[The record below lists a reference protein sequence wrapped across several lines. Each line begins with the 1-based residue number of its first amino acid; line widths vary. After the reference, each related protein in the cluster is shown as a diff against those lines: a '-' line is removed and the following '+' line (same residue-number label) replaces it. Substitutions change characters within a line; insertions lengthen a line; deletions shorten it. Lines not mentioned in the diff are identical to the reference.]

1 MSVIK
6 VIKTEQDHADA
17 MDRLMLLMDTDL
29 EEGSAE
35 ESELEV
41 LAILIE
47 QYESEHFP
55 MDKPD
60 PVEAIKFR
68 MEQQGLTQKDM
79 KPYFGSASKASEV
92 LNGKRALSLAM
103 IRKLHSGLEIPA
115 EVLIRQPGTSLADF
129 EGMSWNQFPIAEMK
143 KRGYFSDFT
152 GSLPELKEYAE
163 EYIGRFLKSVRSQYI
178 EPAYCKTSAHYVS
191 DKSVDKYA
199 LLAWQVRVL
208 QKAENIKTAYSYNPD
223 SIDLATM
230 QELARLSWA
239 EQGPKVAQEFLSM
252 LGIKLVI
259 EPHFDKTY
267 LDGAAM
273 LDSNGHPVI
282 GMTIRHD
289 RLDNFWFTLM
299 HEIAHIACHL
309 RPDSQAFF
317 DDIDSVKKDDIEREA
332 DGMASEALIPSSVW
346 MNAEIRFNHDE
357 SSCIEFARQ
366 LKIHPAIV
374 AGRIRHENKNYQALT
389 SLIGNKQVRHHFVLP
404 RIIRTD

>member
-6 VIKTEQDHADA
+6 VIKTGQDHADA
-17 MDRLMLLMDTDL
+17 MDRLMQLMDADPK
-29 EEGSAE
+29 EGSAE
-35 ESELEV
+35 ENELEV

-60 PVEAIKFR
+60 PVDAIKFR

-79 KPYFGSASKASEV
+79 KPYFGSASKVSEV

-115 EVLIRQPGTSLADF
+115 EVLIQQPGTSLSDF

-143 KRGYFSDFT
+143 KRGYFPDFT

-163 EYIGRFLKSVRSQYI
+163 EYIGRFLKSIRSQYI
-178 EPAYCKTSAHYVS
+178 EPAYCRTSAHYVC
-191 DKSVDKYA
+191 DKSVDAYS
-199 LLAWQVRVL
+199 LLAWQARVL
-208 QKAENIKTAYSYNPD
+208 QKAENIKTVYPYNPD
-223 SIDLATM
+223 SIDLAIM
-230 QELARLSWA
+230 RELASLSWT

-252 LGIKLVI
+252 FGIKLVI

-273 LDSNGHPVI
+273 LDANGHPVI
-282 GMTIRHD
+282 GLTIRHD

-309 RPDSQAFF
+309 HPDSQAFF
-317 DDIDSVKKDDIEREA
+317 DDIDSIEKDDIEREA
-332 DGMASEALIPSSVW
+332 DDMASEALIPSEIW
-346 MNAEIRFNHDE
+346 MDAAVRFNHDE
-357 SSCIEFARQ
+357 SGCIKFARQ

-374 AGRIRHENKNYQALT
+374 AGRIRHENKNYQTLT
-389 SLIGNKQVRHHFVLP
+389 SLIGNKQVKHHFAPL
-404 RIIRTD
+404 RNSSD